1 MAYKNKTLAEVYD
14 WDTEVAGRHIATN
27 NLNGMMFFCW
37 WLTQIKGYSN
47 LGCEKTPSSASF
59 AIL

>member
-14 WDTEVAGRHIATN
+14 WDNEVAGRQIATAS
-27 NLNGMMFFCW
+27 LNGMTFFCW
-37 WLTQIKGYSN
+37 WLVQIKGYSN
-47 LGCEKTPSSASF
+47 LGCENTLSSSSF